1 MRPNELPPQW
11 RKNLLYILVIRNNG
25 RVNKT
30 SLLKITIGLFDIFF
44 NICCHRG
51 NAATHVFFVCYEW
64 LVYSVKYE
72 SLVFRLKQ
80 SQNCG
85 CGEWI
90 CNFIDTN
97 LKNLYVCSDHFVTG
111 ICRLIL
117 TIIDYYLTIC
127 EMLTGKPSG
136 EFHKKH
142 VDWAPSINVGSNKTK
157 QFLGIALFISC
168 VKKHSYM
175 LF

>member
-1 MRPNELPPQW
+1 MNTKKGSVSRWCKVSNC
-11 RKNLLYILVIRNNG
+11 RNL
-25 RVNKT
+25 K
-30 SLLKITIGLFDIFF
+30 S
-44 NICCHRG
+44 
-51 NAATHVFFVCYEW
+51 A
-64 LVYSVKYE
+64 SVKLY
-72 SLVFRLKQ
+72 SLPKEGVRRDLWLERM
-80 SQNCG
+80 NY
-85 CGEWI
+85 I
-90 CNFIDTN
+90 IHTN
-97 LKNLYVCSDHFVTG
+97 LKNIYVCSDHFVTG
-111 ICRLIL
+111 IYRLIL

-142 VDWAPSINVGSNKTK
+142 VDWAPSINVGSNKSK